1 MNAMPE
7 ILLASKSPRRCEL
20 FSLITP
26 RFTCTTAPVDERSVD
41 CADAAT
47 LCERL
52 AQLKCRAVAKNAPDK
67 VVVGSD
73 TVVELDGAVLGK
85 PSGESEAREMLRALS
100 GRTHRVHTG
109 VCIAW
114 ADGERSFSCMTE
126 VTFLPIP
133 DAEIALYI
141 RTAEP
146 YDKAG
151 GYGIQ
156 GWAAR
161 WTERINGDF
170 FNVMGLPV
178 SRVYAALS
186 AENFV

>member
-1 MNAMPE
+1 MPE
-7 ILLASKSPRRCEL
+7 IILASKSPRRREL

-26 RFTCTTAPVDERSVD
+26 RFTCTATEVDERATATES
-41 CADAAT
+41 AAQ

-52 AQLKCRAVAKNAPDK
+52 ARRKCLAVAQTAPNR
-67 VVVGSD
+67 VVVGAD
-73 TVVELDGAVLGK
+73 TVVDLDGATLGK
-85 PSGESEAREMLRALS
+85 PGDREQARAMLRALS

-109 VCIAW
+109 VCIAY
-114 ADGERSFSCMTE
+114 AGAARSFVCTTS

-133 DAEIALYI
+133 EAALERYLQ
-141 RTAEP
+141 TAEP

-161 WTERINGDF
+161 WVERIDGDF

-186 AENFV
+186 SQNFV